1 MRAVVTGGA
10 GFIGSHLVDR
20 LLEAGYRVTV
30 LDDLS
35 SGSADR
41 PGHRHDECEL
51 VIEALPSDEAM
62 STIIEAEPDLIF
74 HLAAQ
79 PSVPPSIVDP
89 RFDAEQNILGSLA
102 VLEAARQVPGSKV
115 IYAASGGALY
125 GAHGPFPAREDQAW
139 SPEHPYGVSK
149 AVVLH
154 YLDFY
159 RAHHGLA
166 SAAMALANV
175 YGPRQSSDAEGGV
188 VAIFVEAG
196 RLGDDLTVFGTGSQ
210 TRDFVYVHDVVD
222 AFLRA
227 GQSDAT
233 GVINVGSGRE
243 TSINELAATVQAI
256 YPEIS
261 IHHGPGRPMDVERS
275 VLDASRAEQL
285 LGWQASTPL
294 SVGVAAVAEDLT
306 ERGLQPE
313 A

>member
-20 LLEAGYRVTV
+20 LLESGYRVTV

-35 SGSADR
+35 SGMTDR
-41 PGHRHDECEL
+41 PGHRHADCEL
-51 VIEALPSDEAM
+51 VVEALPSEAAIR
-62 STIIEAEPDLIF
+62 TIVDAEPDSIF

-89 RFDAEQNILGSLA
+89 MFDATQNILGSLA
-102 VLEAARQVPGSKV
+102 VLEAARQVPGAKV

-125 GAHGPFPAREDQAW
+125 GANGPFPAREDQAW

-149 AVVLH
+149 AVVLQ

-159 RAHHGLA
+159 RVHHGVP

-188 VAIFVEAG
+188 VAIFVNAG
-196 RLGDDLTVFGTGSQ
+196 RVGQDLTVFGSGTQ

-222 AFLRA
+222 AFILA
-227 GQSDAT
+227 AT
-233 GVINVGSGRE
+233 TEAAGVINIGSGRE
-243 TSINELAATVQAI
+243 TTINELAEAVRAI
-256 YPEIS
+256 FPDIT
-261 IHHGPGRPMDVERS
+261 IHHGPARPMDVQRS
-275 VLDASRAEQL
+275 VLDATRAEQL
-285 LGWQASTPL
+285 LGWRASTPL
-294 SVGVAAVAEDLT
+294 AMGVAAVAEDLS
-306 ERGLQPE
+306 ERGLQTE